1 MDSTESLPLG
11 PFSGP
16 MDFAEA
22 IRRAILRAAAEG
34 WQEMVW
40 SDASYEDWPLYE
52 KAVVEGLEAWSQ
64 RGRKLTLL
72 AHRFDAMRQVH
83 HRFVAWRIRW
93 DHLVECRV
101 CKGKEASEIP
111 SALWTPNWAMRR
123 LDVVRSIGNAS
134 VDPRMRMMLRE
145 ELEECKR
152 QSAPGFPATI
162 LGL

>member
-101 CKGKEASEIP
+101 CKGKEISEIP

-123 LDVVRSIGNAS
+123 LDVVRSLA
-134 VDPRMRMMLRE
+134 MRVSIHA
-145 ELEECKR
+145 C
-152 QSAPGFPATI
+152 A
-162 LGL
+162 